1 MTDPLFLTCPI
12 EVIAASP
19 RLEMIKSK
27 LRTAGLRPYVA
38 EDKLSQV
45 DALFIDAM
53 SASQEQLK
61 LVHRQ
66 ITRSTD
72 RTIVLLSDGSTP
84 TIPNVIQIFGI
95 SDIESIP
102 ALLDMAA
109 RKRHRLQEVH
119 LRAQTAK
126 QIAGQNV
133 YIPDS
138 NALKLLFLGDGSS
151 EFLALMAA
159 LRRDD
164 VKMTA
169 ALTTLTAHQYLRD
182 HQFDGMIVDIRR
194 GTNVGSEFLSTYM
207 SSDIA
212 AKIPIYA
219 LRDKERVDPNY
230 DSEQFTSITEL
241 VDANRDSDK
250 LARTLTDLA
259 NYHAA
264 LTPLSPAQV
273 NDYRIRDQ
281 FSPMFS
287 ATFLERHLHNQIEDV
302 TDTPIP
308 LCLMTL
314 QITSRAD
321 GNAAG
326 REAMPV
332 LATSI
337 QNALRQTDC
346 AARLDWSTIG
356 VSLSNTSYAGGV
368 KLAQRLI
375 GLLEEKHPC
384 ILRTC
389 KLNWRVIERRAY
401 HSATD
406 LLSIG
411 KTGPQ
416 TRVIHA
422 A

>member
-84 TIPNVIQIFGI
+84 AIPNVIQIFGI

-241 VDANRDSDK
+241 VDANRDSDQ

-273 NDYRIRDQ
+273 NEYRIRDQ

-302 TDTPIP
+302 TDAPIP

>member
-241 VDANRDSDK
+241 VDANRDSDQ

-326 REAMPV
+326 REAIPV

>member
-241 VDANRDSDK
+241 VDANRDSDQ

>member
-241 VDANRDSDK
+241 VDANRDSDQ

-416 TRVIHA
+416 TRIIHA